1 LENRFSTWLSQEPDA
16 LETAQS
22 TLSTHLTLLRDA
34 GLVRTRKEGRW
45 IYYGLSADVAP
56 LTESFFQHFADAIH
70 DKRIRR
76 DAERVHRRLQLRE
89 DGCCTLGFN
98 QLDSKRGGG
107 GARAST
113 EPYSMILRTVPAA
126 ESEPAAFHRDDFVLL
141 IDDMKVWVVRMSDI
155 PVLEACENCT
165 RVHFAD
171 GTAFIRRLPPLLRE
185 QVGQLHLLSRLAC
198 TVSSTSA
205 T

>member
-1 LENRFSTWLSQEPDA
+1 MKAAIAFAKALADPTRLRVVAALRDHELCVCELCDA
-16 LETAQS
+16 LETTQS

-34 GLVRTRKEGRW
+34 GLVQTRKEGRW

-98 QLDSKRGGG
+98 QLDSKRGN
-107 GARAST
+107 
-113 EPYSMILRTVPAA
+113 SMKKILLLLTIAVLALG
-126 ESEPAAFHRDDFVLL
+126 SFCAAFAA
-141 IDDMKVWVVRMSDI
+141 S
-155 PVLEACENCT
+155 
-165 RVHFAD
+165 
-171 GTAFIRRLPPLLRE
+171 
-185 QVGQLHLLSRLAC
+185 
-198 TVSSTSA
+198 
-205 T
+205 